1 MTEETVYSSAA
12 MLTRPREFVRD
23 AIDDLRHS
31 PSVAWRLFRSNLQA
45 RHRRAWLGYL
55 WLLLPTLATTFV
67 WVYVASRRVV
77 TIAPTVLPYAV
88 HVLVGMVLWQVF
100 VDALQA
106 PLQQL
111 SSGRDLVTRSRV
123 PHEAV
128 MLAGLF
134 ETMLNCAVRLLIAA
148 AAVLLFRVPIAATA
162 FLIPLGI
169 VALALLGFALGV
181 LIAPL
186 GLLYD
191 DVGRSLALVTTF
203 WFFLTPV
210 IYPAPDAGLLALNP
224 VTPLLDQTRAWLTES
239 RFSPAF
245 VVVTLAAAFL
255 LVAAWLLQR
264 VTRVHVVARLG

>member
-23 AIDDLRHS
+23 AVGDLRHS

-88 HVLVGMVLWQVF
+88 HVLIGMVLWQVF
-100 VDALQA
+100 VDALQS

-148 AAVLLFRVPIAATA
+148 AAVLLFRVPVASTV
-162 FLIPLGI
+162 LLMPLGI

-181 LIAPL
+181 LVAPL

-210 IYPAPDAGLLALNP
+210 IYPAPETGLLALNP
-224 VTPLLDQTRAWLTES
+224 VTPLLDQTRAWLTEG
-239 RFSPAF
+239 RFSAAF
-245 VVVTLAAAFL
+245 VVVTIAAAFL

-264 VTRVHVVARLG
+264 VTRAHVVARLG